1 MQVCSCGVAHDD
13 NSNTCPL
20 SRSQSMIQEA
30 LPNSSMEKSIP
41 DGDLAERA
49 ADEVDQMLDD
59 SPANQESAEPRRT
72 TSTLIEFPN
81 VPNGRPVPEWRKQ
94 LSQRVREVQERK
106 AREAAEE
113 AAAAQEAGAV
123 SCVLPSAQL
132 ELVPDLEQP
141 LMNPIVSKALER
153 LERARRVDHVSG
165 GFTATATAPALASEI
180 DVATEPEPIEP
191 KIAETRH
198 KLTVVATPKPEP
210 EATPEPTARKPIRVI
225 SENDDVALSYLESCL
240 SMPAIDAPNRNYA
253 GIVRRTIA
261 GFFDLLLVALMV
273 SPVAA
278 LIEYTQ
284 GDWSDP
290 RVIGLMGGIAAVT
303 MFAYHTI
310 SIALTGRTLA
320 MRMFSLRTVD
330 IRTDLIP
337 TGGQSL
343 KRAFG
348 YIFSLIPL
356 GLGLLYALIDRDGRA
371 IHDRLSKTA
380 VVRS

>member
-1 MQVCSCGVAHDD
+1 MQACSCGVAHDD

-20 SRSQSMIQEA
+20 FRSPSMIQEA

-41 DGDLAERA
+41 DGELAELTA
-49 ADEVDQMLDD
+49 GEVAQLLDD
-59 SPANQESAEPRRT
+59 SPAREEPAETRRT
-72 TSTLIEFPN
+72 TSTLIEF
-81 VPNGRPVPEWRKQ
+81 PNGRPVPEWRKQ

-153 LERARRVDHVSG
+153 LERARRVDHVAA
-165 GFTATATAPALASEI
+165 GFAATAAAPALAPEDDI
-180 DVATEPEPIEP
+180 AAEPEPIQP
-191 KIAETRH
+191 KVPETKH
-198 KLTVVATPKPEP
+198 KLTVVPPPET
-210 EATPEPTARKPIRVI
+210 TPEPPARKPIRVI
-225 SENDDVALSYLESCL
+225 SEDDDVALSYLESCL

-253 GIVRRTIA
+253 GIARRTVA

-273 SPVAA
+273 SPVAV

-284 GDWSDP
+284 GNWSDP
-290 RVIGLMGGIAAVT
+290 RVIGLMSGVAAVT

-356 GLGLLYALIDRDGRA
+356 GLGLLYTLIDRDGRA

-380 VVRS
+380 VIRS